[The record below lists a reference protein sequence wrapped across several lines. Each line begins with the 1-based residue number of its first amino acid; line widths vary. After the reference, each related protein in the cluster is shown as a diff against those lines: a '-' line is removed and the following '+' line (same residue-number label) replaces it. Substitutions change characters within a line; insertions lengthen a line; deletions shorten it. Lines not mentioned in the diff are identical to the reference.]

1 MLFELLLAFV
11 VGLLG
16 LFVIIAGTAFISDKI
31 GGYFTY
37 PLLIIIIVSVLSA
50 FTYHSILKPRL
61 EITVSKNAVN
71 VERRRHDSLDDLSHY
86 LLDDELNLTIDLNPM
101 IDELKLS
108 NNKTQCRLFD
118 NNQFEVCI
126 IKKGWW

>member
-16 LFVIIAGTAFISDKI
+16 LFILIAATAFISDKI

-37 PLLIIIIVSVLSA
+37 PLLLMIIVSGLSFFA
-50 FTYHSILKPRL
+50 YQSLLTPRL
-61 EITVSKNAVN
+61 DIVVSKNGLTVASH
-71 VERRRHDSLDDLSHY
+71 RYDSLDDLSHY
-86 LLDDELNLTIDLNPM
+86 LLDDELNLTADLKPM
-101 IDELKLS
+101 VNALNNS
-108 NNKTQCRLFD
+108 NNKTLCQLFEND
-118 NNQFEVCI
+118 QFKVCI